1 MTTLKENVKQ
11 GFKDAIA
18 SRGKNKGLLKAK
30 CPPINTL
37 GAAVWN
43 AIQNYSNPYKVGF
56 GHLMFMR
63 GETKEVYNHVVDCG
77 KRVDLSKFDKDANV
91 LRELGI
97 F

>member
-1 MTTLKENVKQ
+1 MTTLGENVKQ
-11 GFKDAIA
+11 GFKEAIV
-18 SRGKNKGLLKAK
+18 SRGKNKGLLKVK

-43 AIQNYSNPYKVGF
+43 AVQNYSNPYKVGF
-56 GHLMFMR
+56 CHLMFMD
-63 GETKEVYNHVVDCG
+63 GERKELYDYIVSCG
-77 KRVDLSKFDKDANV
+77 KIVDLTNLDKDGNV